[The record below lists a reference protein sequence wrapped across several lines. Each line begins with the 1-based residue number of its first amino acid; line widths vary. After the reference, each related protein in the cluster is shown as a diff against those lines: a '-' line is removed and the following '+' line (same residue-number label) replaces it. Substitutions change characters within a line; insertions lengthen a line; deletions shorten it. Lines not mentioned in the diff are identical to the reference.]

1 MEARFVRQAIALN
14 ALIRVGSTIL
24 IPCVVKLDLEIGLE
38 REHTKGSKKKE
49 EGGGKNKRKKK
60 KK

>member
-49 EGGGKNKRKKK
+49 EGGRKKTEEEK